1 MELVHYASARTKAGL
16 SWLTELVSSV
26 IIRSSRDE
34 KAFTKKKELVQPQ
47 NMAKTSHEMSPL
59 P

>member
-16 SWLTELVSSV
+16 WLTELVSSV